1 MELKTALVTGATSGI
16 GFETSLILAK
26 KGYNLIITGRRKE
39 RLDAIR
45 NQLEQAGSTSVLI
58 LNFDVRNRE
67 QTEKA
72 LDSIPEKWR
81 NIDVLVNNAG
91 LASGLD
97 PINSA
102 DIDDWETMIDTN
114 VKGLLYVTRKVVN
127 WMIERKTG
135 HIINISSIAG
145 KEAYPNGTVYC
156 GTKSAVESISKA
168 MRIEL
173 LPFNIKVSSIAPGAV
188 NTEFSVVRFHGDQQR
203 ADNVYSGFEPLSAK
217 DIAETVEFILS
228 RPSHVNIADILITP
242 TAQASARDFYRK

>member
-1 MELKTALVTGATSGI
+1 
-16 GFETSLILAK
+16 
-26 KGYNLIITGRRKE
+26 
-39 RLDAIR
+39 
-45 NQLEQAGSTSVLI
+45 

-91 LASGLD
+91 LASGMD